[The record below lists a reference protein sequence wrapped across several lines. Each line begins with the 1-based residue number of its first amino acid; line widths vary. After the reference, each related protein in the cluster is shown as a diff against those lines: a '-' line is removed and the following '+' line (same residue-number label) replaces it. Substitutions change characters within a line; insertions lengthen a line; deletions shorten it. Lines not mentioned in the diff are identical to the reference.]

1 MNLRMKYFHF
11 LPATALAAVM
21 AACGGN
27 ETPVHDITEAI
38 TASSFSY
45 VTDQMGV
52 GRVFAGPTYRVSF
65 DNDDKTATVKMENV
79 VWADGTQAV
88 SYVFTGVEWKFNPD
102 NKARVI
108 DCARLIPDGAMTPV
122 VTDLEIT
129 MYEPQEFGDKVV
141 PGMSVSYTVDGKYDV
156 TNVPYRTMFTGATE
170 TVNSTDNSSFET
182 TKTTYAV
189 DIDPQ
194 TMKAVLSISGAAFA
208 EGMPALNMEFS
219 DLTVNVKDGGY
230 RLHSD
235 SVLPTIA
242 GTPYPAFQI
251 SNFDMNVDLD
261 GDSRMEFECYVPF
274 GSSKGL
280 HKVEAFFEAAYTPV
294 D

>member
-79 VWADGTQAV
+79 VWADGTQAA

-122 VTDLEIT
+122 ISDLEIT
-129 MYEPQEFGDKVV
+129 MYEPHEFGDKVV

-189 DIDPQ
+189 DIDPNSM
-194 TMKAVLSISGAAFA
+194 TAVLKITNAAFA
-208 EGMPALNMEFS
+208 ENMPSLNMEFPG
-219 DLTVNVKDGGY
+219 LIVNVVDGGY
-230 RLHSD
+230 RLHSEM
-235 SVLPTIA
+235 LIPTIA
-242 GTPYPAFQI
+242 GTPYPRFAITDFEM
-251 SNFDMNVDLD
+251 DVELD
-261 GDSRMEFECYVPF
+261 GDSRLEFGCMTIY
-274 GSSKGL
+274 
-280 HKVEAFFEAAYTPV
+280 KVEAFFEAAYTPV